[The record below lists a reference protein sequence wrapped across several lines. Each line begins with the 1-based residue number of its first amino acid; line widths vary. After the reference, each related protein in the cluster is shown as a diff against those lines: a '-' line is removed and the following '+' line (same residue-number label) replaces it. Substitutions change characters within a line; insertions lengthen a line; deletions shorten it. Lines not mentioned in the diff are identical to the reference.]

1 MLAILVA
8 LLFAPA
14 QDAQRLD
21 EADLRQLL
29 AVKRVYVDRLGGGE
43 TVAQIRDMIIGG
55 LHSSRL
61 FVVTENAERADAFL
75 RGSAEDLVY
84 TDTLSSS
91 EGVSIRAGAS
101 SSDGARTTAQRSS
114 RSASVSLG
122 DHESTRIADRKH
134 EATASV
140 RLVNKDGDVIW
151 SATEESTGAKFRG
164 AAADVAQKITQ
175 RLAAEYERARKLDD
189 PEVDIPRVSPRA
201 PGN

>member
-1 MLAILVA
+1 MLALLVVA
-8 LLFAPA
+8 LLFASD
-14 QDAQRLD
+14 QDGARLA

-43 TVAQIRDMIIGG
+43 TAAQIRDMIIAG

-61 FVVTENAERADAFL
+61 FIITENAERADAFL

-91 EGVSIRAGAS
+91 EGVNVRAGAS
-101 SSDGARTTAQRSS
+101 SSDGARTTAGRSS

-122 DHESTRIADRKH
+122 DQESVRIADRKH

-164 AAADVAQKITQ
+164 AAADV
-175 RLAAEYERARKLDD
+175 
-189 PEVDIPRVSPRA
+189 S
-201 PGN
+201 